1 MIFETFCGN
10 FHALS
15 NFKYIPDEKP
25 KHSNEKSVACF
36 ESLFLDLSVVKQ
48 NTPEPVFSF
57 RSCALHIFDHCEEH
71 SRSLLQ
77 SCFGKNKSLN
87 LHKERMTEV
96 YQKHSSHYFD
106 EPWKGKVF
114 CDLLVARVANLEAG
128 SCQQNEFSF
137 FLKEKALILIYC
149 SLNNGTAKRIKAIL
163 RSSFVYEVPWWALF
177 AHCIW
182 AFGVGRLRKTLLSRL
197 LRAHAALLWSKLKIP
212 KIVITQEKNQNI
224 FPSSL
229 KTVFPLSIHQS

>member
-1 MIFETFCGN
+1 
-10 FHALS
+10 
-15 NFKYIPDEKP
+15 
-25 KHSNEKSVACF
+25 
-36 ESLFLDLSVVKQ
+36 
-48 NTPEPVFSF
+48 
-57 RSCALHIFDHCEEH
+57 
-71 SRSLLQ
+71 
-77 SCFGKNKSLN
+77 
-87 LHKERMTEV
+87 MTEV
-96 YQKHSSHYFD
+96 YQRHSSHYFD